1 MLYSLLGL
9 LQDLE
14 ILQVPLFGFITF
26 RTGAALMTAFL
37 ISLLLGPLIIR
48 ILRVVKAGQPI
59 RTVTIKG
66 APDLAEMH
74 SGKKGTP
81 TMGGI
86 LILVAVWV
94 PVLLWCDLSSI
105 MVWIVLG
112 VSSCFCAIGFWD
124 DFLKVSKRDAGGLS
138 SRVKFAATVVA
149 GLVAAWLM
157 ITYARASYSYFEGN
171 QQVGPFMGFDRISFP
186 FIKEWYPQ
194 IGLFF
199 LAWVVL
205 VLTASSHAVN
215 LTDGLDGLCIGITT
229 IVSISFTI
237 IAYLV
242 SNRIYAGYL
251 MLPHIPQADEIVVLM
266 GAVVGACLGFLWFN
280 AYPAEMFM
288 GDTGSLLLG
297 GIIGTVAILTKQ
309 EMLLLIIGGIYVIEA
324 LSVIIQVGSYKLRGK
339 RVFLMSPIHHHYERL
354 GIKESKI
361 IARFWIVTSLLALVG
376 LAVLK
381 LR

>member
-1 MLYSLLGL
+1 M
-9 LQDLE
+9 
-14 ILQVPLFGFITF
+14 I
-26 RTGAALMTAFL
+26 
-37 ISLLLGPLIIR
+37 
-48 ILRVVKAGQPI
+48 
-59 RTVTIKG
+59 
-66 APDLAEMH
+66 
-74 SGKKGTP
+74 
-81 TMGGI
+81 
-86 LILVAVWV
+86 
-94 PVLLWCDLSSI
+94 
-105 MVWIVLG
+105 WIVLG
-112 VSSCFCAIGFWD
+112 VSTCFCAVGFVD
-124 DFLKVSKRDAGGLS
+124 DFLKVTKRDAGGLS
-138 SRVKFAATVVA
+138 SKWKFAATVIV
-149 GLVAAWLM
+149 GLLAAWLM
-157 ITYARASYSYFEGN
+157 ITYGRASYSYYEGN
-171 QQVGPFMGFDRISFP
+171 TQFGPFLGFDRLSFP

-199 LAWVVL
+199 LVWVVV

-229 IVSISFTI
+229 IVAISFTI

-251 MLPHIPQADEIVVLM
+251 MLPHVPQADEIVVLM

-297 GIIGTVAILTKQ
+297 GVIGTVAILTKQ
-309 EMLLLIIGGIYVIEA
+309 EMLLVIIGGIYVIEA

-339 RVFLMSPIHHHYERL
+339 RVFLMSPIHHHFERQ

-361 IARFWIVTSLLALVG
+361 IARFWIVTALLALLG
-376 LAVLK
+376 LAALK